1 MFTLDI
7 ELDFTDLEKE
17 IKAFNQHYIRIGILD
32 KNRMV
37 KRADHNAEL
46 KSFQGKQAS
55 RVMRGK
61 KGDTNLKL
69 SKLAEYLDGRYG
81 VFSKAEYH
89 FANQDVI
96 RVTNQLVKLFNA
108 GEQSPEQIRRIESAA
123 RALIR
128 NPIMRKDF
136 GSNARSTIQGGVGY
150 NGHRVGGKRFDWP
163 MVDTGAFFTSIK
175 AQYV

>member
-1 MFTLDI
+1 MFTMDI
-7 ELDFTDLEKE
+7 DIDYTDLEKE
-17 IKAFNQHYIRIGILD
+17 VESFNQHHIRIGILD
-32 KNRMV
+32 KNKVV
-37 KRADHNAEL
+37 KRADHDEPL

-55 RVMRGK
+55 RVMRGS
-61 KGDTNLKL
+61 KGKTNLKL
-69 SKLAEYLDGRYG
+69 TKLAEYLDTRYG

-96 RVTNQLVKLFNA
+96 RVTNELVKLFDA
-108 GEQSPEQIRRIESAA
+108 GNQSPEQIRRIESAA

-136 GSNARSTIQGGVGY
+136 GSNAHATIS
-150 NGHRVGGKRFDWP
+150 GKHFDWP
-163 MVDTGAFFTSIK
+163 MVDTGAFFNSIK

>member
-7 ELDFTDLEKE
+7 ELDFTDLEKQ
-17 IKAFNQHYIRIGILD
+17 IKVFNTHYVRIGILD
-32 KNRMV
+32 KNKMA
-37 KRADHNAEL
+37 KRADHNEAL

-55 RVMRGK
+55 RAV
-61 KGDTNLKL
+61 KGRQGITNLKL
-69 SKLAEYLDGRYG
+69 TQLAQYLDGQYG
-81 VFSKAEYH
+81 VFSKAEYN
-89 FANQDVI
+89 FDNQDVVRVSNELI
-96 RVTNQLVKLFNA
+96 RLLDTEHYSL
-108 GEQSPEQIRRIESAA
+108 EQIRRIESAS

-136 GSNARSTIQGGVGY
+136 GSNARTTIYGGVGY

-163 MVDTGAFFTSIK
+163 MVDTGTFFTSIK